1 MNRHTTQPKRANNT
15 MAYILLIVAG
25 VYLFSLAFT
34 RAINT
39 SIKNQD
45 TMLCNSAKVSGNRE
59 YTNKCQC
66 FYKSGDIECLQ
77 TNK

>member
-1 MNRHTTQPKRANNT
+1 MKKRKLQT
-15 MAYILLIVAG
+15 ITYTLLIIAG
-25 VYLFSLAFT
+25 STMLGLVFARS
-34 RAINT
+34 INI